1 MGPSREAK
9 FQHNGQHS
17 TNKPVGA
24 VHGSDV
30 RPWLR
35 KCQVGAAGHKEVSGP
50 AREGGDCSPGL
61 AHSHCRVDNLRSK
74 IQIKM
79 FLLTQKASPHDPLP
93 LILNL
98 TKTELLF
105 IM

>member
-1 MGPSREAK
+1 M
-9 FQHNGQHS
+9 
-17 TNKPVGA
+17 NKPVGA

-30 RPWLR
+30 KPGPR
-35 KCQVGAAGHKEVSGP
+35 KGQVGAAGHKEVSGP

-61 AHSHCRVDNLRSK
+61 AHPHCTVDNLRWK

-79 FLLTQKASPHDPLP
+79 FLLTQKASPHDPPP
-93 LILNL
+93 LVLNL